1 MKAKAFVI
9 ERISNNDNEVIV
21 ETDKEVGKLGRYI
34 GVIHH
39 PDNKQT
45 HNDEL
50 VEKGFAKHVEY

>member
-9 ERISNNDNEVIV
+9 KRISNNDNEVIV
-21 ETDKEVGKLGRYI
+21 ETDKEIGRFGRYVGI
-34 GVIHH
+34 IRLA
-39 PDNKQT
+39 DNKQT

>member
-9 ERISNNDNEVIV
+9 KRISNNDNEVIV

-34 GVIHH
+34 GVIRHT
-39 PDNKQT
+39 DNKQT
-45 HNDEL
+45 HSDEL